1 MNRLCYGDPYT
12 GSNAMVRGFR
22 IALVTCFA
30 FFVLASNCSAD
41 PATNRVALVIG
52 NGEYL
57 HSKSLPN
64 PTNDATDI
72 AATLEQ
78 LGFSVTTAL
87 NVSYGEFRNAL
98 RSFNAQV
105 QQADIRLIYYAG
117 HGIEIAGENWLIP
130 IDAKLKADI
139 DVPNEAIS
147 LKTLMQSVS
156 RAHELGIIILDACR
170 NNPLAAEMTRSKLA
184 RSIDRGFA
192 RVEPATNVLV
202 AYAAKDGTTAID
214 GSGRNSPYTGALL
227 RHLQTPHLELGLLFR
242 KVRDDVMATTNK
254 RQQPFVYGSLSGK
267 GIYLNGAETSTGRPA
282 QIASRSVDEIIWLA
296 ISRSTDAHLFESFL
310 AKFPNS
316 AHEAQARARLE
327 ELRSANECDRLTAVS
342 SNDGARSVSMI
353 DVVKTD
359 PLSAEVACE
368 AASRQFPATP
378 RFALQGGRMAE
389 AVQNYVHAR
398 ALYQRGVDA
407 GNAAAMISLGTLCES
422 GRGGPQD
429 YDKARG
435 LYKQADSLGDPEA
448 ALRLGSLYENGR
460 GVPKDYAQARHWFEK
475 SANLGDRT
483 AMERLAMLFERGLG
497 GPRSKADARKWHLKA
512 QTTSW

>member
-1 MNRLCYGDPYT
+1 
-12 GSNAMVRGFR
+12 MVRGFR
-22 IALVTCFA
+22 IALVACFA
-30 FFVLASNCSAD
+30 VFVLARNCTAG
-41 PATNRVALVIG
+41 AANRVALVIG

-72 AATLEQ
+72 AAALEQ
-78 LGFSVTTAL
+78 LGFSVTKAL
-87 NVSYGEFRNAL
+87 NVSYDEFRNAL
-98 RSFNAQV
+98 RSFNSQV
-105 QQADIRLIYYAG
+105 QEADIRIVYYAG
-117 HGIEIAGENWLIP
+117 HGMEVAGENWLIP
-130 IDAKLKADI
+130 IDAELKADI

-156 RAHELGIIILDACR
+156 RAHELGIVILDACR
-170 NNPLAAEMTRSKLA
+170 NNPLAAEMTRSKLT
-184 RSIDRGFA
+184 RSVDRGFA

-214 GSGRNSPYTGALL
+214 GRGRNSPYTDALL

-267 GIYLNGAETSTGRPA
+267 GIYLNSEETLTGSTA
-282 QIASRSVDEIIWLA
+282 QIVSRSADEVIWLA
-296 ISRSTDAHLFESFL
+296 ISRSTDAHLFESYL
-310 AKFPNS
+310 TKFPNS
-316 AHEAQARARLE
+316 IHETQARARLE
-327 ELRSANECDRLTAVS
+327 ELRSASECDRLTAI
-342 SNDGARSVSMI
+342 SNDGGRSVSMI

-359 PLSAEVACE
+359 PLSAVAACE

-389 AVQNYVHAR
+389 AVQDYVHAR

-435 LYKQADSLGDPEA
+435 LYKEADSLGDPEA
-448 ALRLGSLYENGR
+448 ALRLGTLYENGR

-483 AMERLAMLFERGLG
+483 AMERLAMLYERGLG
-497 GPRSKADARKWHLKA
+497 GPRSKMGARKWHLKA
-512 QTTSW
+512 QTTSR